1 MQLKDQDVVR
11 KFQDELNLILESV
24 EDKWKHLNI
33 NKLKA
38 TEVSCGLSENR
49 KWCRE
54 TWYWDS
60 SVSEERNKKGEFG
73 RFRKMV
79 IARKSKF

>member
-11 KFQDELNLILESV
+11 KSQDELNLILESV
-24 EDKWKHLNI
+24 EGKWKHLNI

-54 TWYWDS
+54 TW
-60 SVSEERNKKGEFG
+60 
-73 RFRKMV
+73 
-79 IARKSKF
+79 